1 MRIFDISVSIAPLA
15 TPVYPGD
22 PGIEIESWSSISNGD
37 VANVSRLLFST
48 HTATHVDAPAHFIEG
63 AAPLADLSLDLFIGE
78 AQVVEIPASVRAI
91 DDTHLAAHDTGAI
104 ARVLFKTRNS
114 AFWENSKGHF
124 REDYTYLAPD
134 AARTLVT
141 RGVRLVGIDYLSIEK
156 FNPVRFETHLILL
169 SNGVVIVEGLDLR
182 EVPAGLYEL
191 ICLPLK
197 IASGSGDGAP
207 ARAILRAQRRT
218 DAPR

>member
-1 MRIFDISVSIAPLA
+1 MRIFDISVPIAPGV

-37 VANVSRLLFST
+37 GANVSRLLFST
-48 HTATHVDAPAHFIEG
+48 HTATHVDTPAHFIEG
-63 AAPLADLSLDLFIGE
+63 AAPLADLSLDIFIGE
-78 AQVVEIPASVRAI
+78 AQVVEIPAGVRAI
-91 DDTHLAAHDTGAI
+91 EATHLAAHDTGGI
-104 ARVLFKTRNS
+104 TRVLFKTRNS

-141 RGVRLVGIDYLSIEK
+141 RGVRLVGIDYLSIEQ

-169 SNGVVIVEGLDLR
+169 SNGVVIVEGLNLR
-182 EVPAGLYEL
+182 EVPAGVYEL

-207 ARAILRAQRRT
+207 ARAILRAWRRT